1 MEVGMRRGLVCL
13 AVCFGLVLGSCSARN
28 DEFPEID
35 YTSSTS
41 SQTPVSDVS
50 VSTTT
55 DPVIDISLALPYSD
69 STVDLL
75 LRMYYAKKT
84 DQFPEDQTGS
94 DINLD
99 YLSAIDL
106 PWAVN
111 TIQISSEGVG
121 ADSIISWANEG
132 NMPDIMLVNDISS
145 AYSTGE
151 IALLDDYLYA
161 LPINDSVNVNSL
173 SSCYMDGHI
182 AGLPAYLSVLV
193 LVGNT
198 AYIPETGVLPYRS
211 TVSEFSS
218 YLSSISSSYEGVIP
232 FADPYELMPY
242 MSSAFNYDEPMSYMM
257 LSEYE
262 AVPSSVGTVL
272 SDELAFVESLYDLYP
287 YDVPTGDVR
296 LSGNAAMWLTSS
308 GKIKMWSDYYSS
320 DIYLSLLP
328 TASSDSP
335 IVPMANVYP
344 LCVSATSSDISFSSD
359 LAYFLC
365 FDPDALMLIY
375 RLEPMTGYFPSVSTP
390 TVWDQMYLSS
400 ENGAFEMLF
409 EDVMDDMVV
418 CPNGEDP
425 TYIAVNS
432 YLSSYFTEEDIEEPF
447 DLGGCLP

>member
-1 MEVGMRRGLVCL
+1 MRRLVGL
-13 AVCFGLVLGSCSARN
+13 AVAVSLCLCSCAVN
-28 DEFPEID
+28 QDEFPDIE
-35 YTSSTS
+35 YTSG
-41 SQTPVSDVS
+41 SDVTS
-50 VSTTT
+50 ATEASSSAVAT
-55 DPVIDISLALPYSD
+55 DPVIDITLALPYSD

-121 ADSIISWANEG
+121 ADTISSWASEG

-145 AYSTGE
+145 AFSTGE
-151 IALLDDYLYA
+151 IALLDDYLYT
-161 LPINDSVNVNSL
+161 LPINDAVNVNSL
-173 SSCYMDGHI
+173 SSCYEDGHI
-182 AGLPAYLSVLV
+182 AGLPAYLSVMV
-193 LVGNT
+193 LVGNS
-198 AYIPETGVLPYRS
+198 AYIPESGVLPYRS
-211 TVSEFSS
+211 TVTEFIS
-218 YLSSISSSYEGVIP
+218 YLSSISSTYEGVVP

-242 MSSAFNYDEPMSYMM
+242 MPSAFNYDSPMSYMM

-272 SDELAFVESLYDLYP
+272 PSELSFVESLYDMYP
-287 YDVPTGDVR
+287 YEVPTGDIR

-328 TASSDSP
+328 TSSSDSP

-344 LCVSATSSDISFSSD
+344 LCVSATSSDVSFSSD

-390 TVWDQMYLSS
+390 SVWDQMYLSS

-425 TYIAVNS
+425 AYIAVNS
-432 YLSSYFTEEDIEEPF
+432 YLSSYFSGDAGEEEF
-447 DLGGCLP
+447 DMGGCLP